1 MAKGISIT
9 GSGIICA
16 IGTDRKSV
24 LNSLREKKTGIGTI
38 QHLSYI
44 HKELPV
50 GEVKLSNEELK
61 YLLGIVSDEDI
72 SRTTLLGTYALKQA
86 IANSGITKE
95 YMNDKR
101 LVFISGTTVGGMD
114 VTERHYHRILNGETD
129 SLRYVLQ
136 HDCGSNTEAIAKF
149 CGLKCKSTTLS
160 TACSSALNAIILGV
174 RMLLADEADIVLA
187 GGTEALSI
195 FHLNGFNSLM
205 ILDKEQCRPFDATR
219 QGLNLGE
226 GAAYVVLERS
236 DEAKLRNAHI
246 EGYIGG
252 YGNHCDAFHQTATS
266 PDGEGAYLAMRDAL
280 KMANIPMTSVDY
292 INAHGTGTPN
302 NDQSESVAL
311 HRLFGENMPPVSST
325 KSYTGHTTSASGSIE
340 TVISLIAM
348 HNGFIPVNLSW
359 KKKSE
364 GCIIPYMNDGK
375 RELHYVLCN
384 SFGFGGN
391 DSSLLLSDR
400 EITLYDIN
408 DVKYSIVSESEVT
421 SIEDLKELKQYV
433 SSMESRRMGKI
444 TKAAFLSSMRA
455 LETVG
460 IDKPDAIVVA
470 THFGMLENGEDIL
483 NTLVCSGEEGISPT
497 QFMQSTHNT
506 LAGALAIKLKCH
518 GYNITYSHG
527 ETSLDWAIRDA
538 KKLLAEGLAKTVLI
552 GIHDESPEVFRSF
565 YERLGLSLPDEIY
578 SKSII
583 IQAL

>member
-16 IGTDRKSV
+16 IGTDKGSV
-24 LNSLREKKTGIGTI
+24 LNSLLEKKTGISAM
-38 QHLSYI
+38 QHLTSI

-61 YLLGIVSDEDI
+61 SLLGIVSDEDI

-101 LVFISGTTVGGMD
+101 LTFISGTTVGGMD
-114 VTERHYHRILNGETD
+114 VTERHYHRMLNGETD

-136 HDCGSNTEAIAKF
+136 HDCGSNTEAIAKL

-174 RMLLADEADIVLA
+174 RMLLANETDIVFT

-205 ILDKEQCRPFDATR
+205 ILDKEQCRPFDAAR

-280 KMANIPMTSVDY
+280 KMANIPMASVDY

-311 HRLFGENMPPVSST
+311 HRLFGDCIPPISST
-325 KSYTGHTTSASGSIE
+325 KSYIGHTTSASGSIE

-348 HNGFIPVNLSW
+348 NNSFIPVNLSW
-359 KKKSE
+359 EKQSE
-364 GCIIPYMNDGK
+364 DCIVPYMNDGE
-375 RELHYVLCN
+375 RQLHYVLCN

-400 EITLYDIN
+400 EIYLDELNFIEC
-408 DVKYSIVSESEVT
+408 SIVAESEVT
-421 SIEDLKELKQYV
+421 SIEELKELKRYV

-455 LETVG
+455 LEMAG
-460 IDKPDAIVVA
+460 IDRPDAIVVA
-470 THFGMLENGEDIL
+470 TRFGMLENGEDIL
-483 NTLVCSGEEGISPT
+483 KNLAEFGEEGVSPT

-506 LAGALAIKLKCH
+506 LAGSLAIKLKCH

-527 ETSLDWAIRDA
+527 EASFDWAIKDA
-538 KKLLAEGLAKTVLI
+538 KKLLSEGLAKTVLV
-552 GIHDESPEVFRSF
+552 GIHDESPMTFRSF
-565 YERLGLSLPDEIY
+565 YERLGFTLPDEIY

-583 IQAL
+583 LRVL

>member
-16 IGTDRKSV
+16 IGTDKGSV
-24 LNSLREKKTGIGTI
+24 LNSLLEKKTGISTM
-38 QHLSYI
+38 QHLTSI

-61 YLLGIVSDEDI
+61 SLLGIVSDEDI

-95 YMNDKR
+95 YMNGKR
-101 LVFISGTTVGGMD
+101 LTFISGTTVGGMD
-114 VTERHYHRILNGETD
+114 VTERHYYRMLNGETD

-149 CGLKCKSTTLS
+149 CGLDCKSTTLS

-174 RMLLADEADIVLA
+174 RMLLANETDIVFA

-236 DEAKLRNAHI
+236 DEAKSRNAHV

-280 KMANIPMTSVDY
+280 KMANIPMVSVDY

-311 HRLFGENMPPVSST
+311 RRLFGDCIPPISST

-348 HNGFIPVNLSW
+348 NNSFIPVNLSW
-359 KKKSE
+359 EKQSE
-364 GCIIPYMNDGK
+364 DCIVPYMNDEK

-400 EITLYDIN
+400 EIPLHDID
-408 DVKYSIVSESEVT
+408 DVKYSVVAESEVSST
-421 SIEDLKELKQYV
+421 EELKELKQYV

-455 LETVG
+455 LEIAG
-460 IDKPDAIVVA
+460 IDRPDAIVVA
-470 THFGMLENGEDIL
+470 TRFGMLENGEDIL
-483 NTLVCSGEEGISPT
+483 KNLVGFGEEGVSPT

-506 LAGALAIKLKCH
+506 LAGSLAIKFKCH

-527 ETSLDWAIRDA
+527 DASLDWAIKDA
-538 KKLLAEGLAKTVLI
+538 EKLLSEGLAKTVLV
-552 GIHDESPEVFRSF
+552 GIHDESPETFRSF
-565 YERLGLSLPDEIY
+565 HKGLGFPLPDEIY

-583 IQAL
+583 LRVL

>member
-38 QHLSYI
+38 QHLSSI

-136 HDCGSNTEAIAKF
+136 HDCGSNTEAIAKL

-174 RMLLADEADIVLA
+174 RMLLANETDIVFT

-205 ILDKEQCRPFDATR
+205 ILDKEQCRPFDAAR

-252 YGNHCDAFHQTATS
+252 
-266 PDGEGAYLAMRDAL
+266 
-280 KMANIPMTSVDY
+280 
-292 INAHGTGTPN
+292 
-302 NDQSESVAL
+302 
-311 HRLFGENMPPVSST
+311 
-325 KSYTGHTTSASGSIE
+325 
-340 TVISLIAM
+340 
-348 HNGFIPVNLSW
+348 
-359 KKKSE
+359 
-364 GCIIPYMNDGK
+364 
-375 RELHYVLCN
+375 
-384 SFGFGGN
+384 
-391 DSSLLLSDR
+391 
-400 EITLYDIN
+400 
-408 DVKYSIVSESEVT
+408 
-421 SIEDLKELKQYV
+421 
-433 SSMESRRMGKI
+433 
-444 TKAAFLSSMRA
+444 
-455 LETVG
+455 
-460 IDKPDAIVVA
+460 
-470 THFGMLENGEDIL
+470 
-483 NTLVCSGEEGISPT
+483 
-497 QFMQSTHNT
+497 
-506 LAGALAIKLKCH
+506 
-518 GYNITYSHG
+518 
-527 ETSLDWAIRDA
+527 
-538 KKLLAEGLAKTVLI
+538 
-552 GIHDESPEVFRSF
+552 
-565 YERLGLSLPDEIY
+565 
-578 SKSII
+578 
-583 IQAL
+583 